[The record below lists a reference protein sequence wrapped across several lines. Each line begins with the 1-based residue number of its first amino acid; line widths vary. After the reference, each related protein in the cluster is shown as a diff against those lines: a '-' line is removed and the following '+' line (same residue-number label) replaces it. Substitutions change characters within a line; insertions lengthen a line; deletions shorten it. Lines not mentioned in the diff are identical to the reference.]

1 MKKKKFI
8 ILIIIICAGLI
19 IWYFNT
25 FTIKTNYE
33 IIESEKIVDE
43 ITIIQIS
50 DLHGSSFGRNNKE
63 LIKKI
68 EKEKPDIICVTGDMY
83 TAKDEKGKQ
92 IALKLLQELAKS
104 YKVYFVNGEHDC
116 DEKFI
121 QNLKDN
127 EVNVLDYKKE
137 TIAIKN
143 TKINLYKDSNNVYK
157 TGLYVNDKI
166 IGIGTLTFIDP
177 NTKMY
182 GALVHEIMEKTTGT
196 KFEIKDGTIFKSN
209 VTGIDKG
216 TRNSPGGK
224 RASYMLDDTYGTITK
239 NEINGI
245 YGVYNKNIDTANLIE
260 VADSS
265 SIKLGK
271 AYFTTVIKD
280 DTKETFEINILKI
293 NKNDALTVARL
304 ISSHMGPWNIDK
316 KSYIVLPKPKE
327 EDEKFVLL
335 CDYLASRR
343 FLDVSFKD
351 NEIERI

>member
-1 MKKKKFI
+1 MNFKKIFNKLLIFIFLISIISVPNIVFAYTKKVVLGGENIGIKVNSSGVLVVGFYSVAGKNPAKD
-8 ILIIIICAGLI
+8 AGLRIGDRI
-19 IWYFNT
+19 I
-25 FTIKTNYE
+25 
-33 IIESEKIVDE
+33 KINDTD
-43 ITIIQIS
+43 INIIS
-50 DLHGSSFGRNNKE
+50 DLTSSIKDNTEVLEVTYERNNK
-63 LIKKI
+63 
-68 EKEKPDIICVTGDMY
+68 TY
-83 TAKDEKGKQ
+83 
-92 IALKLLQELAKS
+92 
-104 YKVYFVNGEHDC
+104 
-116 DEKFI
+116 
-121 QNLKDN
+121 
-127 EVNVLDYKKE
+127 
-137 TIAIKN
+137 N

-157 TGLYVNDKI
+157 TGLYVKDKI

-182 GALVHEIMEKTTGT
+182 GALGHEIMEKTTGT

-293 NKNDALTVARL
+293 NKNDATK
-304 ISSHMGPWNIDK
+304 NIFFE
-316 KSYIVLPKPKE
+316 IT
-327 EDEKFVLL
+327 DEKLL
-335 CDYLASRR
+335 KRTNGVVQGMSGSPIIQDGKLIGAVTHVVVDDSSKGYGIFITSML
-343 FLDVSFKD
+343 K
-351 NEIERI
+351 EIEN

>member
-1 MKKKKFI
+1 MNLKKFLNKLLIFIFLISI
-8 ILIIIICAGLI
+8 ISVPNIVFAYTKKVVLGGENIGIKVNSNGVLVVGFYQIDGKNPAKDAGLRIGDRI
-19 IWYFNT
+19 I
-25 FTIKTNYE
+25 
-33 IIESEKIVDE
+33 KINDTD
-43 ITIIQIS
+43 INIIS
-50 DLHGSSFGRNNKE
+50 DLTSSIKDNTEVLEVTYERNNK
-63 LIKKI
+63 
-68 EKEKPDIICVTGDMY
+68 TY
-83 TAKDEKGKQ
+83 
-92 IALKLLQELAKS
+92 
-104 YKVYFVNGEHDC
+104 
-116 DEKFI
+116 
-121 QNLKDN
+121 
-127 EVNVLDYKKE
+127 
-137 TIAIKN
+137 N

-157 TGLYVNDKI
+157 TGLYVKDKI

-182 GALVHEIMEKTTGT
+182 GALGHEIMEKTTGT

-216 TRNSPGGK
+216 TRNFPGGK

-293 NKNDALTVARL
+293 NKNDATK
-304 ISSHMGPWNIDK
+304 NIFFE
-316 KSYIVLPKPKE
+316 IT
-327 EDEKFVLL
+327 DEKLL
-335 CDYLASRR
+335 KRTNGVVQGMSGSPIIQDGKLIGAVTHVVVDDSSKGYGIFITSML
-343 FLDVSFKD
+343 K
-351 NEIERI
+351 EIEN

>member
-1 MKKKKFI
+1 MNLKKFLNKLLIFIFLISI
-8 ILIIIICAGLI
+8 ISVPNIVFAYTKKVVLGGENIGIKVNSNGVLVVGFYQIDGKNPAKDAGLRIGDRI
-19 IWYFNT
+19 I
-25 FTIKTNYE
+25 
-33 IIESEKIVDE
+33 KINDTD
-43 ITIIQIS
+43 INIIS
-50 DLHGSSFGRNNKE
+50 DLTFSIKDNTEVLEVTYERNNK
-63 LIKKI
+63 
-68 EKEKPDIICVTGDMY
+68 TY
-83 TAKDEKGKQ
+83 
-92 IALKLLQELAKS
+92 
-104 YKVYFVNGEHDC
+104 
-116 DEKFI
+116 
-121 QNLKDN
+121 
-127 EVNVLDYKKE
+127 
-137 TIAIKN
+137 N

-157 TGLYVNDKI
+157 TGLYVKDKI

-182 GALVHEIMEKTTGT
+182 GALGHEIMEKTTGT

-293 NKNDALTVARL
+293 NKNDATK
-304 ISSHMGPWNIDK
+304 NIFFE
-316 KSYIVLPKPKE
+316 IT
-327 EDEKFVLL
+327 DEKLL
-335 CDYLASRR
+335 KRTNGVVQGMSGSPIIQDGKLIGAVTHVVVDDSSKGYGIFITSML
-343 FLDVSFKD
+343 K
-351 NEIERI
+351 EIEN

>member
-1 MKKKKFI
+1 MNLKKILNKLLIFIFLISIISVPNIVFAYTKKVVLGGENIGIKVNSNGVLVVGFYQI
-8 ILIIIICAGLI
+8 DGKNPAKDAGLRIGDRI
-19 IWYFNT
+19 I
-25 FTIKTNYE
+25 
-33 IIESEKIVDE
+33 KINDTD
-43 ITIIQIS
+43 INIIS
-50 DLHGSSFGRNNKE
+50 DLTFSIKDNTEVLEVTYERNNK
-63 LIKKI
+63 
-68 EKEKPDIICVTGDMY
+68 TY
-83 TAKDEKGKQ
+83 
-92 IALKLLQELAKS
+92 
-104 YKVYFVNGEHDC
+104 
-116 DEKFI
+116 
-121 QNLKDN
+121 
-127 EVNVLDYKKE
+127 
-137 TIAIKN
+137 N

-157 TGLYVNDKI
+157 TGLYVKDKI

-182 GALVHEIMEKTTGT
+182 GALGHEIMEKTTGT

-260 VADSS
+260 VANSS

-293 NKNDALTVARL
+293 NKNDATK
-304 ISSHMGPWNIDK
+304 NIFFE
-316 KSYIVLPKPKE
+316 IT
-327 EDEKFVLL
+327 DEKLL
-335 CDYLASRR
+335 KRTNGVVQGMSGSPIIQDGKLIGAVTHVVVDDSSKGYGIFITSML
-343 FLDVSFKD
+343 K
-351 NEIERI
+351 EIEN

>member
-1 MKKKKFI
+1 MNFKKIFNKLLIFIFLISIISVPNIVFAYTKKVVLGGENIGIKVNSSGVLVVGFYSVAGKNPAKD
-8 ILIIIICAGLI
+8 AGLRIGDRI
-19 IWYFNT
+19 I
-25 FTIKTNYE
+25 
-33 IIESEKIVDE
+33 KINDTD
-43 ITIIQIS
+43 INIIS
-50 DLHGSSFGRNNKE
+50 DLTSSIKDNTEVLEVTYERNNK
-63 LIKKI
+63 
-68 EKEKPDIICVTGDMY
+68 TY
-83 TAKDEKGKQ
+83 
-92 IALKLLQELAKS
+92 
-104 YKVYFVNGEHDC
+104 
-116 DEKFI
+116 
-121 QNLKDN
+121 
-127 EVNVLDYKKE
+127 
-137 TIAIKN
+137 N

-157 TGLYVNDKI
+157 TGLYVKDKI
-166 IGIGTLTFIDP
+166 IGIGTLTFIDL

-182 GALVHEIMEKTTGT
+182 GALGHEIMEKTTGT

-293 NKNDALTVARL
+293 NKNDATK
-304 ISSHMGPWNIDK
+304 NIFFE
-316 KSYIVLPKPKE
+316 IT
-327 EDEKFVLL
+327 DEKLL
-335 CDYLASRR
+335 KRTNGVVQGMSGSPIIQDGKLIGAVTHVVVDDSSKGYGIFITSML
-343 FLDVSFKD
+343 K
-351 NEIERI
+351 EIEN

>member
-1 MKKKKFI
+1 MNLKKFLNKLLIFIFLISI
-8 ILIIIICAGLI
+8 ISVPNIVFAYTKKVVLGGENIGIKVNSNGVLVVGFYQIDGKNPAKDAGLRIGDRI
-19 IWYFNT
+19 I
-25 FTIKTNYE
+25 
-33 IIESEKIVDE
+33 KINDTD
-43 ITIIQIS
+43 INIIS
-50 DLHGSSFGRNNKE
+50 DLTSSIKDNTEVLEVTYERNNK
-63 LIKKI
+63 
-68 EKEKPDIICVTGDMY
+68 TY
-83 TAKDEKGKQ
+83 
-92 IALKLLQELAKS
+92 
-104 YKVYFVNGEHDC
+104 
-116 DEKFI
+116 
-121 QNLKDN
+121 
-127 EVNVLDYKKE
+127 
-137 TIAIKN
+137 N

-157 TGLYVNDKI
+157 TGLYVKDKI

-182 GALVHEIMEKTTGT
+182 GALGHEIMEKTTGT

-293 NKNDALTVARL
+293 NKNDAKK
-304 ISSHMGPWNIDK
+304 NIFFE
-316 KSYIVLPKPKE
+316 IT
-327 EDEKFVLL
+327 DEKLL
-335 CDYLASRR
+335 KRTNGVVQGMSGSPIIQDGKLIGAVTHVVVDDSSKGYGIFITSML
-343 FLDVSFKD
+343 K
-351 NEIERI
+351 EIEN

>member
-1 MKKKKFI
+1 MNFKKIFNKLLIFIFLISIISVPNIVFAYTKKV
-8 ILIIIICAGLI
+8 ILGGENIGIKVNSSGVLVVGFYSVAGKNPAKDAGLRIGDRI
-19 IWYFNT
+19 I
-25 FTIKTNYE
+25 
-33 IIESEKIVDE
+33 KINDTD
-43 ITIIQIS
+43 INIIS
-50 DLHGSSFGRNNKE
+50 DLTSSIKDNTEVLEVTYERNNK
-63 LIKKI
+63 
-68 EKEKPDIICVTGDMY
+68 TY
-83 TAKDEKGKQ
+83 
-92 IALKLLQELAKS
+92 
-104 YKVYFVNGEHDC
+104 
-116 DEKFI
+116 
-121 QNLKDN
+121 
-127 EVNVLDYKKE
+127 
-137 TIAIKN
+137 N

-157 TGLYVNDKI
+157 TGLYVKDKI

-182 GALVHEIMEKTTGT
+182 GALGHEIMEKTTGT

-293 NKNDALTVARL
+293 NKNDATK
-304 ISSHMGPWNIDK
+304 NIFFE
-316 KSYIVLPKPKE
+316 IT
-327 EDEKFVLL
+327 DEKLL
-335 CDYLASRR
+335 KRTNGVVQGMSGSPIIQDGKLIGAVTHVVVDDSSKGYGIFITSML
-343 FLDVSFKD
+343 K
-351 NEIERI
+351 EIEN

>member
-1 MKKKKFI
+1 MNFKKIFNKLLIFIFLISIISVPNIVFAYTKKVVLGGENIGIRVNSSGVLVVGFYQVAGKSPAKD
-8 ILIIIICAGLI
+8 AGLRIGDRI
-19 IWYFNT
+19 I
-25 FTIKTNYE
+25 
-33 IIESEKIVDE
+33 KINDTD
-43 ITIIQIS
+43 INIIS
-50 DLHGSSFGRNNKE
+50 DLTSSIKDNTEVLEVAYERNNK
-63 LIKKI
+63 I
-68 EKEKPDIICVTGDMY
+68 Y
-83 TAKDEKGKQ
+83 
-92 IALKLLQELAKS
+92 
-104 YKVYFVNGEHDC
+104 
-116 DEKFI
+116 
-121 QNLKDN
+121 
-127 EVNVLDYKKE
+127 
-137 TIAIKN
+137 N
-143 TKINLYKDSNNVYK
+143 TKIKLYKDSNNVYK
-157 TGLYVNDKI
+157 TGLYVKDKI

-182 GALVHEIMEKTTGT
+182 GALGHEIMEKTTGT

-293 NKNDALTVARL
+293 NKNDATK
-304 ISSHMGPWNIDK
+304 NIFFE
-316 KSYIVLPKPKE
+316 IT
-327 EDEKFVLL
+327 DEKLL
-335 CDYLASRR
+335 KRTNGVVQGMSGSPIIQDGKLIGAVTHVVVDDSSKGYGIFITSML
-343 FLDVSFKD
+343 K
-351 NEIERI
+351 EIEN

>member
-1 MKKKKFI
+1 MNLKKFLNKLLIFIFLISI
-8 ILIIIICAGLI
+8 ISVPNIVFAYTKKVVLGGENIGIKVNSNGVLVVGFYQIDGKNPAKDAGLRIGDRI
-19 IWYFNT
+19 I
-25 FTIKTNYE
+25 
-33 IIESEKIVDE
+33 KINDTD
-43 ITIIQIS
+43 INIIS
-50 DLHGSSFGRNNKE
+50 DLTSSIKDNTEVLEVTYERNNK
-63 LIKKI
+63 I
-68 EKEKPDIICVTGDMY
+68 Y
-83 TAKDEKGKQ
+83 
-92 IALKLLQELAKS
+92 
-104 YKVYFVNGEHDC
+104 
-116 DEKFI
+116 
-121 QNLKDN
+121 
-127 EVNVLDYKKE
+127 
-137 TIAIKN
+137 N

-157 TGLYVNDKI
+157 TGLYVKDKI

-182 GALVHEIMEKTTGT
+182 GALGHEIMEKTTGT

-293 NKNDALTVARL
+293 NKNDATK
-304 ISSHMGPWNIDK
+304 NIFFE
-316 KSYIVLPKPKE
+316 IT
-327 EDEKFVLL
+327 DEKLL
-335 CDYLASRR
+335 KRTNGVVQGMSGSPIVQDGKLIGAVTHVVVDDSSKGYGIFITSML
-343 FLDVSFKD
+343 K
-351 NEIERI
+351 EIEN